1 MCVVKQKGFIM
12 NVSPVSMANVRS
24 VARLNECEEPKEIQ
38 TNLLKQDAPCDS
50 VNFKGRSEG
59 MSDSEKKELISAAR
73 TKAAGWSVFG
83 GAFST
88 LYYALRSEK
97 TVAEK
102 FNLDPVED
110 KDLVKRIKKEQVKYA
125 LPGIMEWGLV
135 AWIYSKFV
143 ADAEDI
149 KL

>member
-1 MCVVKQKGFIM
+1 MEVYG
-12 NVSPVSMANVRS
+12 VSSMANVGN
-24 VARLNECEEPKEIQ
+24 VARLRECEEPKEAQ
-38 TNLLKQDAPCDS
+38 ASLLKQNAPCDS
-50 VNFKGRSEG
+50 VQFTGRSAE
-59 MSDSEKKELISAAR
+59 MSDSEKKELISEAR

-83 GAFST
+83 GGFST

-97 TVAEK
+97 TVAK
-102 FNLDPVED
+102 KYNLDPVED
-110 KDLVKRIKKEQVKYA
+110 KDLVKRIKKEQVKYS
-125 LPGIMEWGLV
+125 LPGIIEWGLV